1 MVPTVRSLM
10 IWLCHRAYTV
20 KCNHYVPATLAEL
33 NDKDFCFFVTLSALD
48 VLHTLMLDILDDTN
62 GLLITAFTVLVAE

>member
-1 MVPTVRSLM
+1 MLALSWHNVP
-10 IWLCHRAYTV
+10 AYYAL
-20 KCNHYVPATLAEL
+20 NYAGIFDGGLPATLAEL

-62 GLLITAFTVLVAE
+62 GLLTTAFIVLVAA